1 MLEKEKYYRLNLFKK
16 IFFFLIV
23 FIFFSQKSFSSSK
36 EKIINN
42 FIKINNIFFEFQQ
55 RIDDKIEV
63 GTCYIK
69 YPKLIYCLYDNK
81 DKKEIVS
88 NGKAL
93 VIKNNRYNKTYIYPL
108 KTTPLEYILD
118 KEFILN
124 AIKNLD
130 PKINIDKT
138 IEFSITNKSNLV
150 SIFFDSK
157 TYNLSGWKT
166 IDIYQNVVIFQIS
179 NLEKN
184 VNIDENQFKLPALN

>member
-16 IFFFLIV
+16 IFFFLIL
-23 FIFFSQKSFSSSK
+23 FIFFSQKSFSSPK

-42 FIKINNIFFEFQQ
+42 FNKTNNISFEFQQ
-55 RIDDKIEV
+55 KIADKIES
-63 GTCYIK
+63 GKCYIK

-81 DKKEIVS
+81 NKKEMVS
-88 NGKAL
+88 NGRSL

-124 AIKNLD
+124 KIKYLE
-130 PKINIDKT
+130 PKINNNM
-138 IEFSITNKSNLV
+138 IEFSIPTKKKLI

-157 TYNLSGWKT
+157 TYDLTGWKT
-166 IDIYQNVVIFQIS
+166 IDMYQKVVIFQIN

-184 VNIDENQFKLPALN
+184 INIDENQFKLPSLN

>member
-1 MLEKEKYYRLNLFKK
+1 MIKRIL
-16 IFFFLIV
+16 FFLIV
-23 FIFFSQKSFSSSK
+23 LTLFEQKSFSSPK

-42 FIKINNIFFEFQQ
+42 FNKINNISFKFQQ
-55 RIDDKIEV
+55 KIADKIES
-63 GTCYIK
+63 GKCYIK

-81 DKKEIVS
+81 DKKEMVS

-118 KEFILN
+118 KEFLLTKIN
-124 AIKNLD
+124 NLE
-130 PKINIDKT
+130 PKINNNM
-138 IEFSITNKSNLV
+138 IEFLIATKKKII

-157 TYNLSGWKT
+157 TYNLAGWKT
-166 IDIYQNVVIFQIS
+166 IDIYQKEVIFQIN

-184 VNIDENQFKLPALN
+184 IDIDDKRFKLPTLN

>member
-1 MLEKEKYYRLNLFKK
+1 MWEKGKFYRCKLIKRIL
-16 IFFFLIV
+16 FFLIV
-23 FIFFSQKSFSSSK
+23 LTLFEQKSFSSPK

-42 FIKINNIFFEFQQ
+42 FNKINNISFKFQQ
-55 RIDDKIEV
+55 KIADKIES
-63 GTCYIK
+63 GKCYIK

-88 NGKAL
+88 NGISL

-108 KTTPLEYILD
+108 KTTPLKYILD

-124 AIKNLD
+124 KIKNLE
-130 PKINIDKT
+130 PKINIDKK

-150 SIFFDSK
+150 SVFFDSN

-166 IDIYQNVVIFQIS
+166 IDIYQNEVIFQIN

-184 VNIDENQFKLPALN
+184 INIDEKRFKLPTLN

>member
-1 MLEKEKYYRLNLFKK
+1 MIKRIL
-16 IFFFLIV
+16 FFLIV
-23 FIFFSQKSFSSSK
+23 LTIFGQKSFSSSK
-36 EKIINN
+36 EKIIYN
-42 FIKINNIFFEFQQ
+42 FNKINNISFEFQQ
-55 RIDDKIEV
+55 KIADKIKS
-63 GTCYIK
+63 GKCYIK

-88 NGKAL
+88 NGISL
-93 VIKNNRYNKTYIYPL
+93 VIKNNRYKKTYIYPL

-124 AIKNLD
+124 KIKNLE
-130 PKINIDKT
+130 PKINIDKK
-138 IEFSITNKSNLV
+138 IEFSITNKSDLV

-166 IDIYQNVVIFQIS
+166 IDIYENKVIFQIN

-184 VNIDENQFKLPALN
+184 INIDENRFKLPSLY

>member
-1 MLEKEKYYRLNLFKK
+1 MCRYKLIKRIL
-16 IFFFLIV
+16 FFLIV
-23 FIFFSQKSFSSSK
+23 LTLFEQKSFSSPK
-36 EKIINN
+36 EKIIKN
-42 FIKINNIFFEFQQ
+42 FTKINNVSFEFQQ

-63 GTCYIK
+63 GKCYIK

-81 DKKEIVS
+81 DKKEMVS

-93 VIKNNRYNKTYIYPL
+93 VIKNNRYNKSYIYPL

-124 AIKNLD
+124 KIKNLE
-130 PKINIDKT
+130 PKINTDKK
-138 IEFSITNKSNLV
+138 IEFFINNKSNLV
-150 SIFFDSK
+150 SVFFDSK

-166 IDIYQNVVIFQIS
+166 IDIYQNKVIFQIN

-184 VNIDENQFKLPALN
+184 INIDENQFKLPSLY

>member
-1 MLEKEKYYRLNLFKK
+1 MWEKGKFCRLKLIKK
-16 IFFFLIV
+16 ILLLLIL
-23 FIFFSQKSFSSSK
+23 FTLFGQKSFSLPK

-42 FIKINNIFFEFQQ
+42 FSKINNISFEFQQ
-55 RIDDKIEV
+55 KIADKIEV
-63 GTCYIK
+63 GKCYIK

-81 DKKEIVS
+81 NKKEMVS
-88 NGKAL
+88 NGKSL

-124 AIKNLD
+124 KIKNLE
-130 PKINIDKT
+130 PKINIDKM
-138 IEFSITNKSNLV
+138 IEFSITNESNLV

-166 IDIYQNVVIFQIS
+166 IDIYQNEVVFQIN

-184 VNIDENQFKLPALN
+184 ININENQFKLPPLN

>member
-55 RIDDKIEV
+55 KIADKIES
-63 GTCYIK
+63 GSCHIK

-81 DKKEIVS
+81 DKKEMVS
-88 NGKAL
+88 NGRSL

-166 IDIYQNVVIFQIS
+166 IDIYQNEVVFQIN

-184 VNIDENQFKLPALN
+184 INIKENQFKLPPLN

>member
-1 MLEKEKYYRLNLFKK
+1 MIKRIL
-16 IFFFLIV
+16 FFLIV
-23 FIFFSQKSFSSSK
+23 LTVSSQKSFSLPK

-42 FIKINNIFFEFQQ
+42 FSKINNISFEFQQ
-55 RIDDKIEV
+55 KIADKIES
-63 GTCYIK
+63 GKCYIK

-81 DKKEIVS
+81 DKKEMVS
-88 NGKAL
+88 NGRTL

-124 AIKNLD
+124 KIKNLE
-130 PKINIDKT
+130 PKINNNM
-138 IEFSITNKSNLV
+138 IEFLIATKKKLI

-157 TYNLSGWKT
+157 TYDLAGWKT
-166 IDIYQNVVIFQIS
+166 IDIYQKEVIFQIN

-184 VNIDENQFKLPALN
+184 INIDENRFKLPSLN

>member
-1 MLEKEKYYRLNLFKK
+1 MIKK
-16 IFFFLIV
+16 ILFFLI
-23 FIFFSQKSFSSSK
+23 ILNLCGQKSFSSPK
-36 EKIINN
+36 EKIIKN
-42 FIKINNIFFEFQQ
+42 FTKINNVSFEFQQ

-63 GTCYIK
+63 GKCYIK

-81 DKKEIVS
+81 DKKEMVS

-93 VIKNNRYNKTYIYPL
+93 VIKNNRYNKSYIYPL

-124 AIKNLD
+124 KIKNLE
-130 PKINIDKT
+130 PKINNDKK
-138 IEFSITNKSNLV
+138 IEFLITNKSNLV

-166 IDIYQNVVIFQIS
+166 IDIYQKEVIFQIN

-184 VNIDENQFKLPALN
+184 INIDENQFKLPSIN

>member
-1 MLEKEKYYRLNLFKK
+1 MIKK
-16 IFFFLIV
+16 ILFFLIV
-23 FIFFSQKSFSSSK
+23 LTLFAEKSFSLPK

-42 FIKINNIFFEFQQ
+42 FNKINNISFKFQQ
-55 RIDDKIEV
+55 KIDDKIEV
-63 GTCYIK
+63 GKCYIK

-81 DKKEIVS
+81 DKKEMVS

-124 AIKNLD
+124 KIKNLE
-130 PKINIDKT
+130 PKINIDKK

-150 SIFFDSK
+150 SVFFDSK
-157 TYNLSGWKT
+157 TFNLSGWKT
-166 IDIYQNVVIFQIS
+166 IDIYQNKVIFQIN

-184 VNIDENQFKLPALN
+184 INIDENRFKLPSLY

>member
-23 FIFFSQKSFSSSK
+23 FTLFSQKSFSSPK

-42 FIKINNIFFEFQQ
+42 FNKINNISFEFQQ
-55 RIDDKIEV
+55 RIADKIEV
-63 GTCYIK
+63 GKCYIK

-81 DKKEIVS
+81 DKKEMVS
-88 NGKAL
+88 NGRTL

-124 AIKNLD
+124 KIKNLE
-130 PKINIDKT
+130 PKINNNK
-138 IEFSITNKSNLV
+138 IEFLIATKKKLISV
-150 SIFFDSK
+150 FFNSK
-157 TYNLSGWKT
+157 TYDLAGWKT
-166 IDIYQNVVIFQIS
+166 IDIYQKKVMFQIN

-184 VNIDENQFKLPALN
+184 INIDKNKFKLPSLN

>member
-63 GTCYIK
+63 GKCYIK

-81 DKKEIVS
+81 DKKEMIS
-88 NGKAL
+88 NGKGL

-118 KEFILN
+118 KEFILTR
-124 AIKNLD
+124 IKNLE
-130 PKINIDKT
+130 PKINNNT
-138 IEFSITNKSNLV
+138 I
-150 SIFFDSK
+150 
-157 TYNLSGWKT
+157 
-166 IDIYQNVVIFQIS
+166 
-179 NLEKN
+179 
-184 VNIDENQFKLPALN
+184 

>member
-1 MLEKEKYYRLNLFKK
+1 MLEKEKYFRLNLFKK
-16 IFFFLIV
+16 IFFFLI
-23 FIFFSQKSFSSSK
+23 IFALFSQKSFSSVK

-42 FIKINNIFFEFQQ
+42 FNKINNISFEFKQK
-55 RIDDKIEV
+55 IADKIEV
-63 GTCYIK
+63 GKCYIK

-81 DKKEIVS
+81 NKKEIVS
-88 NGKAL
+88 NGKSL

-124 AIKNLD
+124 KIKNLE
-130 PKINIDKT
+130 PKINIDKK

-150 SIFFDSK
+150 SVFFDSK

-166 IDIYQNVVIFQIS
+166 IDIYQNKVIFQII

-184 VNIDENQFKLPALN
+184 INIDENRFKLPSLY

>member
-1 MLEKEKYYRLNLFKK
+1 MIKRIL
-16 IFFFLIV
+16 FFLIV
-23 FIFFSQKSFSSSK
+23 LTLFEQKSFSSPK

-42 FIKINNIFFEFQQ
+42 FNKINNISFKFQQ
-55 RIDDKIEV
+55 KIADKIES
-63 GTCYIK
+63 GKCYIK

-81 DKKEIVS
+81 DKKEMVS

-124 AIKNLD
+124 KIKNSE
-130 PKINIDKT
+130 PKMNIDKM
-138 IEFSITNKSNLV
+138 IEFSITNESNLV

-166 IDIYQNVVIFQIS
+166 IDIYQNEVVFQIN

-184 VNIDENQFKLPALN
+184 ININENQFKLPPLN

>member
-166 IDIYQNVVIFQIS
+166 IDIYQNAVIFQIY